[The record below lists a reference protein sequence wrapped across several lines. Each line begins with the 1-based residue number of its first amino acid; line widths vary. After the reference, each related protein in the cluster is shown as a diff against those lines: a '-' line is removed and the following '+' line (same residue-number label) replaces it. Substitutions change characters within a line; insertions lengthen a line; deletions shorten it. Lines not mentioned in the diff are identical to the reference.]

1 MAGLVCG
8 RSVPLDAAQQDRIL
22 RVADIVKR
30 ELDASGARAAL
41 VARSGLNLARLGI
54 RYSHGGVSL
63 KGSANAPWSVRQLY
77 FACDEGRSRLFDQ
90 GLPGFMLGTDDPS
103 LGYLSI
109 VLLPEP
115 AQAALERAALD
126 DAHALALLGGTYS
139 ANAYAWSTQYQNC
152 NQWLAE
158 LLASAW
164 DGDPAGPT
172 TRPRAQQW
180 LAKRG
185 YTPTAVDVGSHLWMF
200 ASHFM
205 PWLHAQD
212 HPQDDLFALRYRVS
226 LPVSIEAFVR
236 AQHPQAER
244 IEICHNRQHVVLRRG
259 WEPLDEGCRPGP
271 GDRVVALD

>member
-1 MAGLVCG
+1 VAGLVCG

-30 ELDASGARAAL
+30 ELDASGARVAL
-41 VARSGLNLARLGI
+41 VARSGLNLARLGQ
-54 RYSHGGVSL
+54 RYSHAGVSL
-63 KGSANAPWSVRQLY
+63 KASANAPWSVRQLY

-115 AQAALERAALD
+115 AQAALERTALD
-126 DAHALALLGGTYS
+126 DTRALALLGGTYS
-139 ANAYAWSTQYQNC
+139 ANAHAWSTRFQNC

-164 DGDPAGPT
+164 DTEGAAPP

-180 LAKRG
+180 LAAQG
-185 YTPTAVDVGSHLWMF
+185 YAPTAVDVGSHLWMF

-205 PWLHAQD
+205 PWLHADD

-236 AQHPQAER
+236 AQQPQAQR
-244 IEICHNRQHVVLRRG
+244 IEVCHDRQHVVLRRG
-259 WEPLDEGCRPGP
+259 WEPLGDGCRPGP

>member
-1 MAGLVCG
+1 MTGGQQVG
-8 RSVPLDAAQQDRIL
+8 RHFL
-22 RVADIVKR
+22 RR
-30 ELDASGARAAL
+30 RLARAAGDRHHL
-41 VARSGLNLARLGI
+41 RAG
-54 RYSHGGVSL
+54 
-63 KGSANAPWSVRQLY
+63 RQPDVLRQPLQRERRVVD
-77 FACDEGRSRLFDQ
+77 A
-90 GLPGFMLGTDDPS
+90 DDH
-103 LGYLSI
+103 
-109 VLLPEP
+109 
-115 AQAALERAALD
+115 RAALD
-126 DAHALALLGGTYS
+126 PARALQLLGARYS
-139 ANAYAWSTQYQNC
+139 ANAYPFDTTYQNC

-164 DGDPAGPT
+164 NGDPAGPT

-180 LAKRG
+180 LAARG
-185 YTPTAVDVGSHLWMF
+185 YAPTAVDVGSHLWMF